1 MPKFR
6 HEMRRPM
13 SNLLITRDLLS
24 KNGQQNRSGEKN
36 YESNQSGYVKVR
48 TVRSTDSLALSK
60 SIVTNS
66 SKSNSY
72 SRVAARRFASAHTV
86 GIGNLQSSDLG
97 SVNSSAVIS
106 AWGLS
111 RPRVDFFTTNAD
123 IHREFNADLL
133 NLIPTNRSF
142 AKRVGDCDAFV
153 KDGHLGADK
162 AEMKEVAD
170 QQRPTKSC
178 VKAIEGLDK
187 ETLRGDTGREKI
199 DESGKKVT
207 TSRAIDLRI
216 SHANS
221 LSRKVVR

>member
-1 MPKFR
+1 
-6 HEMRRPM
+6 MRRLM
-13 SNLLITRDLLS
+13 SNLLFDSDLLS
-24 KNGQQNRSGEKN
+24 ENGQQNRSGEKN

-48 TVRSTDSLALSK
+48 TVRSANSLTLSK

-72 SRVAARRFASAHTV
+72 SRMAARRFTSAHAV
-86 GIGNLQSSDLG
+86 GIRNLQSSDLSG
-97 SVNSSAVIS
+97 MNSSAVIP

-111 RPRVDFFTTNAD
+111 RPGVDFFATNAD
-123 IHREFNADLL
+123 IHGEFNADIL

-142 AKRVGDCDAFV
+142 AKRVGDCDAFI

-162 AEMKEVAD
+162 AEMKEIAD

-178 VKAIEGLDK
+178 VKTIESLDK
-187 ETLRGDTGREKI
+187 ETLRGNTGGKKI
-199 DESGKKVT
+199 DESSEEVT
-207 TSRAIDLRI
+207 TSSSVDLRI

>member
-1 MPKFR
+1 
-6 HEMRRPM
+6 MRRPM

-24 KNGQQNRSGEKN
+24 ENGKKNRSGEKK
-36 YESNQSGYVKVR
+36 YESNESGYIKIR
-48 TVRSTDSLALSK
+48 TVRSTDSLALGK

-66 SKSNSY
+66 SQSNSY
-72 SRVAARRFASAHTV
+72 ARVAARRFTSAHTV
-86 GIGNLQSSDLG
+86 GIGNLQSSDFS

-142 AKRVGDCDAFV
+142 AKRVGDCDAFI

-162 AEMKEVAD
+162 AEMKEIAD

-178 VKAIEGLDK
+178 VKAIESLDK
-187 ETLRGDTGREKI
+187 ETLRRNTGSKKI
-199 DESGKKVT
+199 DESSEEVT
-207 TSRAIDLRI
+207 TSSSVDLRI

>member
-1 MPKFR
+1 
-6 HEMRRPM
+6 MRRLM
-13 SNLLITRDLLS
+13 TNLLIDSDLFS
-24 KNGQQNRSGEKN
+24 EKGKQSRNGEKK
-36 YESNQSGYVKVR
+36 YESNESGYVKVR
-48 TVRSTDSLALSK
+48 TVRSTDSLSLVK
-60 SIVTNS
+60 GIVTNS

-72 SRVAARRFASAHTV
+72 ARVASRRFASAHTV

-142 AKRVGDCDAFV
+142 AKRVGDCDAFI

-162 AEMKEVAD
+162 AEMKEIAD

-178 VKAIEGLDK
+178 VKTIESLDK
-187 ETLRGDTGREKI
+187 ETLRGNTGTEEI
-199 DESGKKVT
+199 NESSEEVT
-207 TSRAIDLRI
+207 TSSSVDLRI

>member
-1 MPKFR
+1 
-6 HEMRRPM
+6 MRQPM
-13 SNLLITRDLLS
+13 SNLLIARDLLS
-24 KNGQQNRSGEKN
+24 ENGQQNRSGEKN
-36 YESNQSGYVKVR
+36 YESNQSGYVEIR
-48 TVRSTDSLALSK
+48 TVLSADSLALSK

-72 SRVAARRFASAHTV
+72 SRVAARRFTSAHAV
-86 GIGNLQSSDLG
+86 GIRNLQSSDLSG
-97 SVNSSAVIS
+97 MNSSAVIP

-111 RPRVDFFTTNAD
+111 RPGVDFFATNAD
-123 IHREFNADLL
+123 IHGEFNADIL

-142 AKRVGDCDAFV
+142 AKRVGDCDAFI

-162 AEMKEVAD
+162 AEMKEIAD

-178 VKAIEGLDK
+178 VKTIESLDK
-187 ETLRGDTGREKI
+187 ETLRGNTGTEEI
-199 DESGKKVT
+199 NESSEEVT
-207 TSRAIDLRI
+207 TSSSVDLRI